1 MTRLAVVGPEEGLGH
16 TLVGHPEGPDRVRAA
31 MAGVADL
38 HLGTDLLLVE
48 GREATI
54 DELARVHTPA
64 YLQQL
69 EAVCRSG
76 GGQLDPDTYALE
88 GSWTAARRAAGA
100 GLAAVAA
107 LRSGEADVAFVPGR
121 PPGHHALA
129 GRAMG
134 FCLLNNIAVAA
145 ASLTMTGERVLIVDW
160 DVHHGNGTQEVFWD
174 DRRVLYVSTHQAP
187 FYPGTGR
194 VTDVGGADAQGL
206 TINIPLPAG
215 ATGDVV
221 RQALEEV
228 AAPVVDRFEP
238 TWVLVSA
245 GFDAHR
251 ADPLADLRLSAGDFG
266 CLSSLVSSFASGPG
280 RVALFLEGGY
290 DAGALRS
297 SVAASL
303 AVLIGGGASAEAPT
317 QGGPGREA
325 VEIARAVHARIAKE
339 EPWG

>member
-16 TLVGHPEGPDRVRAA
+16 VLVGHPEGPGRVRAA

-38 HLGTDLLLVE
+38 HLGADLRLVE

-76 GGQLDPDTYALE
+76 GGQLDPDTFALG

-100 GLAAVAA
+100 GLVAVAA
-107 LRSGEADVAFVPGR
+107 LRSGEADVAFVAAR

-129 GRAMG
+129 GRSMG

-145 ASLTMTGERVLIVDW
+145 ASLAVTGERVLIIDW
-160 DVHHGNGTQEVFWD
+160 DVHHGNGTEEMFWD
-174 DRRVLYVSTHQAP
+174 DRQVLYVSTHQTP

-194 VTDVGGADAQGL
+194 VTDVGGADARGL

-228 AAPVVDRFEP
+228 AAPVVERFEP

-251 ADPLADLRLSAGDFG
+251 DDPLADLRLSAGDFG
-266 CLSSLVSSFASGPG
+266 CLSSLVARFASRPG
-280 RVALFLEGGY
+280 RLAFFLEGGY
-290 DAGALRS
+290 DTAALRS

-303 AVLIGGGASAEAPT
+303 AVLVGGGASAEPPT

-325 VEIARAVHARIAKE
+325 VAIARAVHARIAKE
-339 EPWG
+339 ELWA